1 MDITQVRYAVTV
13 AKCGSLSKAAE
24 ALYLSQPALSQRIK
38 HLETEL
44 GYSLFC
50 RSPQGFSL
58 TPAGKQFCANA
69 QPLLCAWEQ
78 FQAQANLAG
87 VGKRL
92 RIGLGPR
99 VYSNRLFDMSVHIF
113 DTHTDI
119 EVTFVTE
126 AGQDFLAAIQAGT
139 LDLAIDRFPPEEL
152 LTGHGLLCSTDLIVE
167 QQCVLMSWNDPRS
180 AWKHISF
187 TDLQAC
193 TMISALEDSVEDKIL
208 KRICE
213 KHGIVL
219 RRIYRVD
226 SIDAIMSMVQHGCGL
241 VIGPHSFADYY
252 GVAGVP
258 LVPESTVSL
267 KFISKLENNRWPE
280 VILFRRY
287 LEQICCGRSL
297 AKPDPA
303 V

>member
-1 MDITQVRYAVTV
+1 M
-13 AKCGSLSKAAE
+13 
-24 ALYLSQPALSQRIK
+24 
-38 HLETEL
+38 
-44 GYSLFC
+44 
-50 RSPQGFSL
+50 

-78 FQAQANLAG
+78 FQAPANLAG

-99 VYSNRLFDMSVHIF
+99 VYSNRLFDRIVHFF